1 MAEAFYKRSEISST
15 FMNIYHRDSVY
26 GGWPQSGE
34 IDIMEARGQNNHE
47 FASTIHY
54 GICCDNHYWESSG
67 DRTTQCNNDQYHVY
81 TLDWTPTK
89 LVC

>member
-1 MAEAFYKRSEISST
+1 
-15 FMNIYHRDSVY
+15 MNIYHRDSVY